1 MFMKIINDEEIK
13 KIIKEEAEKA
23 IINDNEYFLRR
34 NIDRLIREEIEGFGY
49 RLKTVTNDNKSYISE
64 YTAEKIGEELSA
76 FLNEEQ
82 IKKIIAEVI
91 IQEISQMPT
100 YILRAITDILREQMN
115 GISAGIHT
123 NNTRVNELKRIVSEK
138 FNTYIP

>member
-1 MFMKIINDEEIK
+1 MKIINDEEIK